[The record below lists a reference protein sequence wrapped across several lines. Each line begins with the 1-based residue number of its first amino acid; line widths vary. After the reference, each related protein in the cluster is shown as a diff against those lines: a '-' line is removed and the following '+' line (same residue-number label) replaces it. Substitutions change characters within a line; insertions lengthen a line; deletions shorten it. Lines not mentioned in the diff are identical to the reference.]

1 MKKYKTNIIILI
13 LISVLIMYLIMK
25 DDFKDIMSALT
36 NIDIKFLFV
45 AFILMG
51 LYVFFQSL
59 SLHLYLKSIKKDYKI
74 KDTFILMC
82 SAQFFNAITPF
93 SSGGQPFQIYLL
105 KKQGIKVTDSG
116 NALLQNFFTYQL
128 ALIIM
133 GTFAVI
139 TNSFLHII
147 PSTSLLKNIVLIGY
161 IVNIIVLILLF
172 SLLKIENT

>member
-59 SLHLYLKSIKKDYKI
+59 SLHLYLKSIKKII
-74 KDTFILMC
+74 K
-82 SAQFFNAITPF
+82 
-93 SSGGQPFQIYLL
+93 
-105 KKQGIKVTDSG
+105 
-116 NALLQNFFTYQL
+116 
-128 ALIIM
+128 
-133 GTFAVI
+133 
-139 TNSFLHII
+139 
-147 PSTSLLKNIVLIGY
+147 
-161 IVNIIVLILLF
+161 
-172 SLLKIENT
+172 

>member
-74 KDTFILMC
+74 FLV
-82 SAQFFNAITPF
+82 
-93 SSGGQPFQIYLL
+93 LL
-105 KKQGIKVTDSG
+105 
-116 NALLQNFFTYQL
+116 
-128 ALIIM
+128 
-133 GTFAVI
+133 
-139 TNSFLHII
+139 
-147 PSTSLLKNIVLIGY
+147 VL
-161 IVNIIVLILLF
+161 N
-172 SLLKIENT
+172 

>member
-45 AFILMG
+45 ALILMG

-59 SLHLYLKSIKKDYKI
+59 SLHLYLKSIKKDYKL

-93 SSGGQPFQIYLL
+93 SSGGQPFQMYLL
-105 KKQGIKVTDSG
+105 KSFIRSIVFLS
-116 NALLQNFFTYQL
+116 AYS
-128 ALIIM
+128 AHSLIRIH
-133 GTFAVI
+133 
-139 TNSFLHII
+139 N
-147 PSTSLLKNIVLIGY
+147 PVLIKG
-161 IVNIIVLILLF
+161 
-172 SLLKIENT
+172 